1 MRRRKKTMAEIN
13 VVPYIDVTLVL
24 LIIFM
29 ITTPLLNLGVDVSLP
44 ESSANTVTIE
54 EEPVIINID
63 VEGQFFLSIGG
74 EFEPIEEQQLALKL
88 AAFIRNNKD
97 VPILIGAD
105 RKVDYG
111 RAYEAMVLAQ
121 QAGAN
126 KVGLISDPLS
136 MEDK

>member
-1 MRRRKKTMAEIN
+1 MAEIN

-63 VEGQFFLSIGG
+63 ADGNLFLSIGG
-74 EFEPIEEQQLALKL
+74 EFEPIDEQQLSLKL
-88 AAFIRNNKD
+88 AAFIRKNKD

-111 RAYEAMVLAQ
+111 RAYEAMVVAQ
-121 QAGAN
+121 QAGAT

-136 MEDK
+136 MENK

>member
-1 MRRRKKTMAEIN
+1 MRRRKKIMAEIN

-63 VEGQFFLSIGG
+63 IEGNFFLSIGG
-74 EFEPIEEQQLALKL
+74 EFEPIDEQQLGLKL

-111 RAYEAMVLAQ
+111 RAYEAMVVAQ

-126 KVGLISDPLS
+126 KVGLISDPMS
-136 MEDK
+136 MDDK

>member
-1 MRRRKKTMAEIN
+1 MAEIN

-44 ESSANTVTIE
+44 ESDANTVTIE
-54 EEPVIINID
+54 TEPVIINID
-63 VEGQFFLSIGG
+63 DKGDLFLSIGG
-74 EFEPIEEQQLALKL
+74 ELEAIDEQQLSIKL
-88 AAFIRNNKD
+88 AAFIRANKE

-105 RKVDYG
+105 RRVDYG

-121 QAGAN
+121 QAGAK
-126 KVGLISDPLS
+126 KVGLISDPVS
-136 MEDK
+136 TESQ

>member
-1 MRRRKKTMAEIN
+1 MRRKRKAVAEIN

-44 ESSANTVTIE
+44 ESNANTVTIE
-54 EEPVIINID
+54 TEPVIINID
-63 VEGQFFLSIGG
+63 ENGQLFLSIGG
-74 EFEPIEEQQLALKL
+74 EFESIDEEKLKL
-88 AAFIRNNKD
+88 KLSAFIRANKD

-111 RAYEAMVLAQ
+111 RAYEAMVVAQ

-126 KVGLISDPLS
+126 KVGLISDPVS
-136 MEDK
+136 MDK

>member
-74 EFEPIEEQQLALKL
+74 DFEPINEEQLGQKL

-136 MEDK
+136 MEGQ

>member
-1 MRRRKKTMAEIN
+1 MRRKRKAVAEIN

-44 ESSANTVTIE
+44 ESNANTVTIE
-54 EEPVIINID
+54 TEPVIINID
-63 VEGQFFLSIGG
+63 EQGKMYLSIGG
-74 EFEPIEEQQLALKL
+74 EFESIDEEQLQIKL
-88 AAFIRNNKD
+88 AAFIRANKD

-111 RAYEAMVLAQ
+111 RAYEAMVVA
-121 QAGAN
+121 
-126 KVGLISDPLS
+126 
-136 MEDK
+136 

>member
-54 EEPVIINID
+54 EEPVIININ
-63 VEGQFFLSIGG
+63 VEGQLFLSIGG
-74 EFEPIEEQQLALKL
+74 EFEEINEEQLGIKL

-111 RAYEAMVLAQ
+111 RAYEAMVVAQ
-121 QAGAN
+121 QAGAT

>member
-1 MRRRKKTMAEIN
+1 MRRRKKIMAEIN

-63 VEGQFFLSIGG
+63 VEGNLFLSIGG
-74 EFEPIEEQQLALKL
+74 EFEPIDEEQLALKL
-88 AAFIRNNKD
+88 AAFIRSNKD

-111 RAYEAMVLAQ
+111 RAYEAMVVAQ

-126 KVGLISDPLS
+126 KVGLISDPMS

>member
-1 MRRRKKTMAEIN
+1 MRRRKKIMAEIN

-54 EEPVIINID
+54 EDPVIINID

-74 EFEPIEEQQLALKL
+74 EFEPIDEKQLGLKL
-88 AAFIRNNKD
+88 AAFIRSNKD

-111 RAYEAMVLAQ
+111 RAYEAMVVAQ

>member
-1 MRRRKKTMAEIN
+1 MAEIN

-44 ESSANTVTIE
+44 ESDANTVTIE
-54 EEPVIINID
+54 TEPVIINID
-63 VEGQFFLSIGG
+63 DQGNFFLSIGG
-74 EFEPIEEQQLALKL
+74 ELEAIDEQQLSIKL
-88 AAFIRNNKD
+88 AAFIRANKE

-105 RKVDYG
+105 RRVDYG

-121 QAGAN
+121 QAGAI
-126 KVGLISDPLS
+126 KVGLISDPVS
-136 MEDK
+136 IESQ